1 MAERTRLNE
10 DDRYD
15 LAQRA
20 AMAVRAA
27 RPTGP
32 LVIGGL
38 ALVVSVIALLWVSA
52 QRGQALQRL
61 AAEQR
66 RMEEI
71 VSIEQ
76 SFATVKTLQ
85 SRGASGV
92 NTPLPDL
99 YTRIEQAA
107 LSVGLDKPSIPTD
120 SAVPQN
126 GVINRLL
133 TYTVRTAEL
142 DKVLRWIELAME
154 RVPGL
159 EVNDIELTIDQIQR
173 NQQQAGQWTVK
184 VVLARW
190 ERES

>member
-38 ALVVSVIALLWVSA
+38 ALVVAIVALLWVSA
-52 QRGQALQRL
+52 QRGQALRRL

-76 SFATVKTLQ
+76 SFAAVKTLQ

-92 NTPLPDL
+92 NTPISDI
-99 YTRIEQAA
+99 YSRIEQAA
-107 LSVGLDKPSIPTD
+107 ISVGLDKPSLPTD

-126 GVINRLL
+126 GVIDRRL
-133 TYTVRTAEL
+133 TYTVRTPEL
-142 DKVLRWIELAME
+142 DKVLRWIELAMQ

-159 EVNDIELTIDQIQR
+159 EVNDIKLSIEQVQR
-173 NQQQAGQWTVK
+173 NQQQGGQWTVV

>member
-15 LAQRA
+15 SAQRA

-32 LVIGGL
+32 LIIGGL

-61 AAEQR
+61 ASEQR
-66 RMEEI
+66 RLEEI

-76 SFATVKTLQ
+76 SFATIKTLQ

-92 NTPLPDL
+92 NAPLSDL

-107 LSVGLDKPSIPTD
+107 ISVGLDKPSIPTD
-120 SAVPQN
+120 SAVPQG
-126 GVINRLL
+126 GVIDRRL

-142 DKVLRWIELAME
+142 NKVLRWIELAMQ

-159 EVNDIELTIDQIQR
+159 EVNDIDLAIEQIQR
-173 NQQQAGQWTVK
+173 NQQQNGQWTVK